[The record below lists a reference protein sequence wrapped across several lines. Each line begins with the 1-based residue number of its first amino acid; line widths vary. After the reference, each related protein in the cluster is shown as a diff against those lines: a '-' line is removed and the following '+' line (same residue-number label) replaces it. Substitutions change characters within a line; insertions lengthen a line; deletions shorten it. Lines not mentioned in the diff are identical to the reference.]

1 MRERDDGVLIKSMRT
16 ALNLEDYHTA
26 QVVEQLEQYR
36 ALLASIF
43 DKDRH
48 RSKMTKATLLDDDT
62 GRCWQETTS
71 CLLML
76 GGCNETGVRMKLQS
90 WLSPMAVDL
99 IQHAFENKLMVAF
112 EICDMTSTVKGTL
125 SRLILQLLERNPGVI
140 RRKDDWYGIE
150 ERLKGTTAD
159 LVEALLRV
167 INLQL
172 QPVMIVIDRPDWSE
186 EDSVSGYASALLSV
200 VERTKSDL
208 KVLIVHRADLWD
220 LEANKAE
227 IVRRDLKPGCFLALR
242 VDQHRL

>member
-1 MRERDDGVLIKSMRT
+1 MQERDDSVLIKGMRE

-26 QVVEQLEQYR
+26 QVVSELEQYR
-36 ALLASIF
+36 ELLATMF

-48 RSKMTKATLLDDDT
+48 RSKMTITTLFDDET
-62 GRCWQETTS
+62 GRSWQATTS
-71 CLLML
+71 CLLIL

-99 IQHAFENKLMVAF
+99 IQHTLANKLLVAF
-112 EICDMTSTVKGTL
+112 DICDKTSTITTTL
-125 SRLILQLLERNPGVI
+125 SRLIFQLLERNPGVI

-150 ERLKGTTAD
+150 ERLKGTNED
-159 LVEALLRV
+159 LVEALLRL
-167 INLQL
+167 INLQVK
-172 QPVMIVIDRPDWSE
+172 PVTIVIDRPDWSE

-200 VERTKSDL
+200 VEQTKSDL

-242 VDQHRL
+242 VDQCRI